1 MITYVPN
8 SNSGKIRK
16 IKIKNE
22 NYHNLN
28 ICNKNSAE
36 SVCSSGQ
43 YKKEEIKK
51 KQDRDQRLQVFKLGT
66 CMVLSEKK
74 KYTSTNY
81 PTPLSLYF
89 FDLRLD
95 FDLCFFVL
103 TPLLSFMTP
112 LPTPP
117 QHGKWWWAASE
128 VGFLVRPERCDL
140 CGSWCGVLWF
150 GRRWRRPGSVVGCL
164 VGWLAKACCGFEVI
178 LIACPTLFLYLL
190 HVRCL
195 CYAIGGCEMVCMV
208 SVCFFVFWI
217 NFIYLFVSELLACSV
232 FNGKDFVNNEKRTN
246 ILMANILCQI
256 LCQLY

>member
-1 MITYVPN
+1 
-8 SNSGKIRK
+8 
-16 IKIKNE
+16 
-22 NYHNLN
+22 
-28 ICNKNSAE
+28 
-36 SVCSSGQ
+36 
-43 YKKEEIKK
+43 
-51 KQDRDQRLQVFKLGT
+51 
-66 CMVLSEKK
+66 MVLSEKK

-95 FDLCFFVL
+95 F

-164 VGWLAKACCGFEVI
+164 VGWLAKACCGFEVM
-178 LIACPTLFLYLL
+178 LIACSTLFLYLL